1 MLAAQLIF
9 FKNDQ
14 KNYMLIYYKKRAK
27 FSYATQTVRKAVVRG
42 QGKKRNQKQIQKR
55 LATEKE
61 KLVSGHLQMHSF
73 FEGQVFLA
81 KNKKNF
87 SWMN

>member
-27 FSYATQTVRKAVVRG
+27 FSYATQTVRKAVVKG
-42 QGKKRNQKQIQKR
+42 QGKKKKPKTN
-55 LATEKE
+55 TEKI
-61 KLVSGHLQMHSF
+61 SH
-73 FEGQVFLA
+73 
-81 KNKKNF
+81 
-87 SWMN
+87 

>member
-42 QGKKRNQKQIQKR
+42 QGKK
-55 LATEKE
+55 KE
-61 KLVSGHLQMHSF
+61 T
-73 FEGQVFLA
+73 
-81 KNKKNF
+81 KNKYRKD
-87 SWMN
+87 